1 LLFALANARLPGIYA
16 PEPAPGFLL
25 LIKVNE
31 GRSVTVIY
39 RCDVK
44 SDTNLFAGPYLLSP
58 ASAPN
63 EYSLVS
69 GTVIE
74 VADAVTL
81 IRGNCPYVDIAD
93 DDLGILNFDG
103 NTLRVTVQD
112 QPKSLKRQYGLP
124 QYGYRT
130 AELDIEL
137 NLFDGV
143 HGTMTF
149 VCGANKASTVTVDYH
164 YNAITSQYDVA
175 ETSARRNDE
184 TNFEK
189 LSDSLRAVCGVTLSP
204 NDLKS

>member
-1 LLFALANARLPGIYA
+1 MPLDPHQA
-16 PEPAPGFLL
+16 FLL

-124 QYGYRT
+124 TIRLPY
-130 AELDIEL
+130 
-137 NLFDGV
+137 
-143 HGTMTF
+143 
-149 VCGANKASTVTVDYH
+149 
-164 YNAITSQYDVA
+164 
-175 ETSARRNDE
+175 
-184 TNFEK
+184 
-189 LSDSLRAVCGVTLSP
+189 CGVGHRVEALRRCARDDDFCMRSE
-204 NDLKS
+204 